1 MVQKNNVFILL
12 LLTSALSVGL
22 MSILLS
28 TSKAQEGAQTFTAT
42 LEGSENKSNSTGTAK
57 FQVNDNNSKISYWL
71 NVTGIKKINEAH
83 IHNGTSGQ
91 SGDIVVSLLSKSKS
105 AKGGTS
111 PPEIDFSG
119 NITKGELRSLLE
131 GKDIADLVSI
141 MSNGSAY
148 VNVHTDKYPRGAI
161 RGQITSTSANT
172 EASPGT
178 NETTVTPSTTNET
191 TVTPS
196 TTNET
201 TVTPSTTNETT
212 VTPSTTNETTV
223 TPSTTNETTVTPS
236 TTNET
241 TVTPSTT
248 NETTVTPSTTNETT
262 VTPSTTNETTV
273 TPSTTNET
281 TVTPSTTNE
290 TTVTPSTT
298 NETTVTPPTTNET
311 TSSASTEASTGA
323 NASNA
328 NNASNDCRGTFA
340 DTNAC

>member
-1 MVQKNNVFILL
+1 MNKHYCIDMVQKNNLFILL

-28 TSKAQEGAQTFTAT
+28 TTKAQEGAQTFTAT

-119 NITKGELRSLLE
+119 NITKGELRSPLE

-178 NETTVTPSTTNET
+178 NETTVTPPTINETTVTPPTINETTVTPPTINETTVTPPTINETTVTPPTINETTVTPPTTNET
-191 TVTPS
+191 TVTPP
-196 TTNET
+196 TI
-201 TVTPSTTNETT
+201 
-212 VTPSTTNETTV
+212 
-223 TPSTTNETTVTPS
+223 
-236 TTNET
+236 
-241 TVTPSTT
+241 
-248 NETTVTPSTTNETT
+248 
-262 VTPSTTNETTV
+262 
-273 TPSTTNET
+273 
-281 TVTPSTTNE
+281 
-290 TTVTPSTT
+290 

-311 TSSASTEASTGA
+311 TSSASTEVY
-323 NASNA
+323 
-328 NNASNDCRGTFA
+328 R
-340 DTNAC
+340 

>member
-1 MVQKNNVFILL
+1 MNKHYCIDMVQKNNLFILL

-28 TSKAQEGAQTFTAT
+28 TSKAEEGAQTFTAT

-105 AKGGTS
+105 VKGGTS

-141 MSNGSAY
+141 MNNGSAY

-178 NETTVTPSTTNET
+178 NETTVTPPTTNET
-191 TVTPS
+191 TITP
-196 TTNET
+196 
-201 TVTPSTTNETT
+201 
-212 VTPSTTNETTV
+212 
-223 TPSTTNETTVTPS
+223 
-236 TTNET
+236 
-241 TVTPSTT
+241 
-248 NETTVTPSTTNETT
+248 
-262 VTPSTTNETTV
+262 
-273 TPSTTNET
+273 
-281 TVTPSTTNE
+281 
-290 TTVTPSTT
+290 
-298 NETTVTPPTTNET
+298 PPTTNET
-311 TSSASTEASTGA
+311 TIILLPQLT
-323 NASNA
+323 
-328 NNASNDCRGTFA
+328 RLP
-340 DTNAC
+340 

>member
-1 MVQKNNVFILL
+1 MVQKNNLFILL

-28 TSKAQEGAQTFTAT
+28 TTKAQEGAQTFTAT

-119 NITKGELRSLLE
+119 NITKGELLE

-178 NETTVTPSTTNET
+178 NETTVTPPTTNET
-191 TVTPS
+191 TVTPP
-196 TTNET
+196 TINET
-201 TVTPSTTNETT
+201 TVTP
-212 VTPSTTNETTV
+212 P
-223 TPSTTNETTVTPS
+223 
-236 TTNET
+236 
-241 TVTPSTT
+241 
-248 NETTVTPSTTNETT
+248 
-262 VTPSTTNETTV
+262 
-273 TPSTTNET
+273 
-281 TVTPSTTNE
+281 
-290 TTVTPSTT
+290 TT

-311 TSSASTEASTGA
+311 TVTPPT
-323 NASNA
+323 
-328 NNASNDCRGTFA
+328 
-340 DTNAC
+340 TNETTVTPPTTNETTVTPPHN